1 MTYTRSLMML
11 LLASGLLLS
20 ASACGKRGDP
30 VRPSEAIE
38 QNASS

>member
-1 MTYTRSLMML
+1 MRFTKSVMML
-11 LLASGLLLS
+11 LLASGLILS

-30 VRPSEAIE
+30 VRPSEAVE